1 MKITQNK
8 YEWALANLRAFVDG
22 IENRSGDLNDKAAKA
37 LGLSAD
43 QLQQKSSNG
52 KKSYVVISEW
62 SRTLLKDRGLIE
74 KSDRGAWILTPKG
87 AELRNISIGQLKE
100 LPNLTTNR
108 SENMNYLSQE
118 TLTSLLER
126 IKFKENTA
134 TPNEVT
140 NLIFN
145 TLALAKVSAEKL
157 CDSLDLKPAVGE
169 HRKDFIS
176 EYERLAAIDPDK
188 GDQGTISRFGV
199 ASGSYEIDTTPPRQ
213 YLNSRLLSAIRR
225 RGESKNPPGFVL
237 NEMKLKLE
245 DDLSSFKEAISKLQD
260 DQAKCALGIFAL
272 RSSAIEEN
280 KGLSDEAAEKL
291 LIKIYGSVGE
301 ILATYVKGGSLFPV
315 EVDQLAAEPA
325 AVKETIVR
333 KDDMQKFL
341 ISALAAK
348 PFVILAGGTGTGK
361 TRSAKLAAA
370 SLTGTDNIEV
380 VAVGADWTDNRP
392 LLGFRNLLDQG
403 GRTYIAPPALRII
416 VKALANP
423 GTPHFLILDE
433 MNLSHVERYFADF
446 LSSMESKEPIKLH
459 DCDKEL
465 KTEDGLT
472 IDCKVAW
479 PSNLFVIG
487 TVNIDETTYMF
498 SPKVLDRA
506 HVIEF
511 KVPWEEIEGGLEGA
525 VPGELTP
532 LTTSQVQ
539 EFMHIAQAKEK
550 ALSEDDHE
558 HLIHILRDMHEILE
572 GSRFVF
578 AHRTAR
584 ECLNFV
590 ASTQSLS
597 KADIIP
603 NQDIKTVI
611 DLAILQ
617 KALPKL
623 NGAAGILSNIL
634 TELIRLCEKHGLPR
648 CKHKLESMN
657 RQLSSDQFVSFIQ

>member
-1 MKITQNK
+1 MDDLGESINGVFLHYQDAVKNRFTNKNRPAEIALRNARRLIDEWIGKIHPDLFSKLSVGITNYTPVWYISIHDRRASNSPKNGTYIVLLFDAKQRGFYLSISKASGLRYGNLGTNK
-8 YEWALANLRAFVDG
+8 SEELRKETEALRKYFEILRPGGFGTDEMNLSATKGPGLSYPSGSIFHKFYPKSEDG
-22 IENRSGDLNDKAAKA
+22 YPTLRNDIKSMGDAYLQAIENGHISRIE
-37 LGLSAD
+37 
-43 QLQQKSSNG
+43 SSTNERDAENEN
-52 KKSYVVISEW
+52 SSHQTAHFEMNT
-62 SRTLLKDRGLIE
+62 STRLI
-74 KSDRGAWILTPKG
+74 
-87 AELRNISIGQLKE
+87 
-100 LPNLTTNR
+100 
-108 SENMNYLSQE
+108 
-118 TLTSLLER
+118 TSL
-126 IKFKENTA
+126 
-134 TPNEVT
+134 
-140 NLIFN
+140 
-145 TLALAKVSAEKL
+145 
-157 CDSLDLKPAVGE
+157 
-169 HRKDFIS
+169 
-176 EYERLAAIDPDK
+176 
-188 GDQGTISRFGV
+188 
-199 ASGSYEIDTTPPRQ
+199 AS
-213 YLNSRLLSAIRR
+213 
-225 RGESKNPPGFVL
+225 
-237 NEMKLKLE
+237 
-245 DDLSSFKEAISKLQD
+245 
-260 DQAKCALGIFAL
+260 
-272 RSSAIEEN
+272 
-280 KGLSDEAAEKL
+280 
-291 LIKIYGSVGE
+291 
-301 ILATYVKGGSLFPV
+301 
-315 EVDQLAAEPA
+315 
-325 AVKETIVR
+325 
-333 KDDMQKFL
+333 
-341 ISALAAK
+341 K
-348 PFVILAGGTGTGK
+348 PFVVLAGGTGTGK

-370 SLTGTDNIEV
+370 SLTETDNIEV

-403 GRTYIAPPALRII
+403 GRTYIAPPALRMI

-525 VPGELTP
+525 VPGELDP
-532 LTTSQVQ
+532 LTSSQVQ
-539 EFMHIAQAKEK
+539 EFMRITQAKDK

-634 TELIRLCEKHGLPR
+634 TELIRLCEKHGLPL